1 MIFRITL
8 TLLLLCGS
16 PLSFAGIY
24 TYLDEHGERVFT
36 DKPPQGQSVERVKI
50 APTNQ
55 LPAVP
60 VVKAL
65 KAPPMPQE
73 QAANLAPAY
82 QVLRILTPE
91 PDATVRANDRQMIVT
106 VSSEPAL
113 AQDHLFRIIL
123 DGKPAAEP
131 SRSPVFP
138 LHNIDRGTHQL
149 AVEIIDQQGKIME
162 RTPAQPFH
170 LRQTTLSDKR
180 RVRPCTD
187 DDYGLR
193 PECPLQDQPEKNPN
207 CCLFITLASDHQP
220 TR

>member
-1 MIFRITL
+1 MIIRTL
-8 TLLLLCGS
+8 LSLLLLSSSSLG
-16 PLSFAGIY
+16 FAAIY
-24 TYLDEHGERVFT
+24 TYLDENGERVFT
-36 DKPPQGQSVERVKI
+36 DNPPQGQPAEQVKI
-50 APTNQ
+50 APTNK

-60 VVKAL
+60 VVKVL

-73 QAANLAPAY
+73 QAASVAPAY

-91 PDATVRANDRQMIVT
+91 PDATIRANDRQLIVT

-113 AQDHLFRIIL
+113 AQGHLFRVIL
-123 DGKPAAEP
+123 NGKPATEA

-138 LHNIDRGTHQL
+138 LHDIDRGTHQL
-149 AVEIIDQQGKIME
+149 AVEIINQQGKIME

-187 DDYGLR
+187 DDYGVR
-193 PECPLQDQPEKNPN
+193 PECPLHDKPEKKSKLLPF
-207 CCLFITLASDHQP
+207 L
-220 TR
+220 